1 MRNTTNDL
9 RRACRFVE
17 RATMQRDQI
26 IRDLYSE
33 GASYRVIAAATDG
46 QLSHGTVA
54 KIINRRTEG
63 NQQ

>member
-1 MRNTTNDL
+1 
-9 RRACRFVE
+9 
-17 RATMQRDQI
+17 MQRDQI

-63 NQQ
+63 DQQ